1 MGIYVIN
8 KQTPNKEIWLS
19 SPFSGPKRYSIIG
32 GKWVYPQ
39 DGVSLHDLLSQE
51 LSRALSTDINLHK
64 LQYYTFE

>member
-1 MGIYVIN
+1 MWKLCAFIS
-8 KQTPNKEIWLS
+8 LS
-19 SPFSGPKRYSIIG
+19 ENDFIVASFSGPKRYSIIG